1 MLSKIQ
7 VINQKI
13 THNKTLPLAGF
24 FIPHYFLLLLYK
36 KQSMKYILFIILF
49 FSFSAQAQIV
59 NKTDSNTLEKKLE
72 DTLVIDSGTKDSLKI
87 FKPTINDYLYQK
99 QFSEKKVFDT
109 VMTFDKTHIF
119 SQYNNRDNF
128 GRVQVA
134 NIGAGFN
141 PLSYELNPE
150 QNLALMPTNKSY
162 GILGVD
168 DIKYYDVKTPTAT
181 FVYHNAMK
189 NGAAL
194 KSTYTQNIGK
204 RFNFAIE
211 YMGLRSQGMYRNS
224 LAANNNT
231 LFSGHYTSK
240 NGKYELFAHY
250 LHQNVNNQESGGIAV
265 DSLFQNGNSDSRNR
279 QNMQVNLAS
288 TSSQFSYRR
297 YYLTHQFAPFNSDK
311 IPFKIRHT
319 ISHQGNKYHYTENAL
334 EPYWFN
340 NVSQLINPGGALP
353 VKKYSDNLSNTV
365 SLVWDNEKFKLDA
378 GLRYQMLKFGV
389 TEIALPSLTI
399 PSELKESRLGAV
411 GNLQIRLLDKI
422 QLNSFL
428 EISKGSQFGSYIRT
442 TNNLSF
448 EPIKDYFVNAKV
460 NFQSAYPSFNYIMNT
475 SNYRKFNYYLQDAKN
490 QAVTE
495 IGGSINLKWFKT
507 ELFANYFRI
516 DNYTYFDQNA
526 LPRQSDNSL
535 NISQIGGDATV
546 SYGKFHLNT
555 RLQFQ
560 NVLTNKNLMPLPGF
574 IGRANVFYQTKAFKN
589 AAEIQTGIKVYYFS
603 RFASREYFPILNE
616 YILPTANS
624 FSIGGQPITDL
635 YFNMKVKK
643 MFFFIEGQQ
652 VATVISHNKA
662 YAFPHYPVYD
672 FRLNLG
678 IVWYLFN

>member
-1 MLSKIQ
+1 
-7 VINQKI
+7 
-13 THNKTLPLAGF
+13 
-24 FIPHYFLLLLYK
+24 
-36 KQSMKYILFIILF
+36 MKYILFIILF

-99 QFSEKKVFDT
+99 QFAEKKVFDT
-109 VMTFDKTHIF
+109 VMTFDKTYIF

-340 NVSQLINPGGALP
+340 NVSQLVNPGGALP

-389 TEIALPSLTI
+389 TEIALPNLAI

-574 IGRANVFYQTKAFKN
+574 IGRANIFYQTKAFKN

-603 RFASREYFPILNE
+603 KFASREYFPILNE
-616 YILPTANS
+616 YILPAANS
-624 FSIGGQPITDL
+624 FSIGGQPITDI

-652 VATVISHNKA
+652 VATFISHNKA